1 MTDWQIG
8 AHRILLEIVERAELS
23 NVLLPDGD
31 GILATKR
38 RDVTGQTDARPG
50 DDQYL
55 VACVGLECFQVVIEN
70 HRVLIDVSL
79 DWDVDA
85 DVAVPVEIDVDVA
98 VPVEVDVLRD
108 LSSWDA
114 TT

>member
-1 MTDWQIG
+1 M
-8 AHRILLEIVERAELS
+8 
-23 NVLLPDGD
+23 
-31 GILATKR
+31 
-38 RDVTGQTDARPG
+38 
-50 DDQYL
+50 
-55 VACVGLECFQVVIEN
+55 IEN

-85 DVAVPVEIDVDVA
+85 DVEVDVAVPVEIDVDVA
-98 VPVEVDVLRD
+98 VPVEVDVLQD

>member
-1 MTDWQIG
+1 
-8 AHRILLEIVERAELS
+8 
-23 NVLLPDGD
+23 
-31 GILATKR
+31 
-38 RDVTGQTDARPG
+38 
-50 DDQYL
+50 
-55 VACVGLECFQVVIEN
+55 
-70 HRVLIDVSL
+70 LIDVSL